1 MKKLLF
7 LLLLFIS
14 MSSLLSCGGGSG
26 SSSSPI
32 GEDPNTPFSIE
43 LRPSERIAQTN
54 SFIYIRARV
63 LNGNGNPI
71 PDIPVYFMN
80 LSPIGYLEKTLSNT
94 DVNGFAT
101 VKLSSTTEAFVTVQA
116 EINKGESLVRDRK
129 TVYFSIYDLTLPI
142 PPAPPMPTLKLE
154 VDGNGNNVFDE
165 LDDSTLFQNASDN
178 QVIVRAT
185 VFDSSDNP
193 VPNSTVTFGADVAFK
208 TSPTGSCSG
217 GASTCELVFPL
228 GNKKMTDS
236 KGKASV
242 LVEVDPAILRTLKTN
257 LNITAEADNGAAN
270 MVTLYLEPVTVKTI
284 SVFAN
289 PKIVDSGGTS
299 VITVQVTT
307 SAGTPVPDNTTVNL
321 TTNIG
326 GIEPFSQTTKGIA
339 EATFTAPTLDEGAAD
354 QVATIKAKVADK
366 EGSVN
371 VTVKAQPVSVT
382 LDKVLPE
389 KAVVI
394 GIPNPDSDPSDN
406 VEFTIVGGEGPYRVI
421 SDYQTLIPNQ
431 NVSGTKFTIEPDS
444 VITATTVTLTVV
456 DAKGDSKNVTVTIN
470 PQDFFPRP
478 LTVTIPVGGS
488 TNFLIYGGTPPF
500 QIFTDNPAAIVLSY
514 SGGTSFTVVGNSAGT
529 VKITIRNT
537 DGRETVAQVTVK

>member
-1 MKKLLF
+1 MKKLLI

-129 TVYFSIYDLTLPI
+129 TVYFSIYDLTLPT
-142 PPAPPMPTLKLE
+142 PLKPLLPYLILE
-154 VDGNGNNVFDE
+154 SSDYNLLENPG
-165 LDDSTLFQNASDN
+165 DN
-178 QVIVRAT
+178 QVIITAT
-185 VFDSSDNP
+185 VFDASDNP
-193 VPNSTVTFGADVAFK
+193 VPNSTVTFGADVGYK
-208 TSPTGSCSG
+208 TEPNGSCSDG
-217 GASTCELVFPL
+217 SKTCEVTFLL

-257 LNITAEADNGAAN
+257 LNITAAADNGAAN
-270 MVTLYLEPVTVKTI
+270 MLTLNLEPVTIKTI

-289 PKIVDSGGTS
+289 PKIVNSGGTS
-299 VITVQVTT
+299 NITVQVTT

-321 TTNIG
+321 TTTIG
-326 GIEPFSQTTKGIA
+326 GIEPFSQTTNGIA
-339 EATFTAPTLDEGAAD
+339 EATFTAPTLAEGTAD

-371 VTVKAQPVSVT
+371 VTVKAQPISIT
-382 LDKVLPE
+382 LENVLPE
-389 KAVVI
+389 KVVVV

-406 VEFTIVGGEGPYRVI
+406 VEFTIVGGVGPYRVI
-421 SDYQTLIPNQ
+421 SDYQMLIPNQ
-431 NVSGTKFTIEPDS
+431 NVSGTKFTVDPHS
-444 VITATTVTLTVV
+444 VITATDVTLTVV

-488 TNFLIYGGTPPF
+488 TNFLIFGGTPPF

>member
-7 LLLLFIS
+7 LLLLFIP

-26 SSSSPI
+26 SSSSPP
-32 GEDPNTPFSIE
+32 GEDPNIPFSIE

-71 PDIPVYFMN
+71 PDIPVYFIN
-80 LSPIGYLEKTLSNT
+80 LSSIGYLEKTLSNT
-94 DVNGFAT
+94 DVNGFASI
-101 VKLSSTTEAFVTVQA
+101 KLSSTTEGFVTVQA
-116 EINKGESLVRDRK
+116 EINKGESLVRNRK
-129 TVYFSIYDLTLPI
+129 TVYFSIYDLTLPT
-142 PPAPPMPTLKLE
+142 PPAPPSPYLVLE
-154 VDGNGNNVFDE
+154 ASDF
-165 LDDSTLFQNASDN
+165 TLFENPGDN
-178 QVIVRAT
+178 QVIITAT
-185 VFDSSDNP
+185 VFDGSNNP

-208 TSPTGSCSG
+208 TSPTGACSG

-228 GNKKMTDS
+228 GNTKMTDS

-270 MVTLYLEPVTVKTI
+270 MVTLNLEPVTVKTI

-289 PKIVDSGGTS
+289 PKIVASGETS
-299 VITVQVTT
+299 NITVQVTT

-339 EATFTAPTLDEGAAD
+339 EATFTAPTLDEGTAD
-354 QVATIKAKVADK
+354 QIATIKAKVSDK
-366 EGSVN
+366 EGSVSI
-371 VTVKAQPVSVT
+371 TVKAPPVSVT
-382 LDKVLPE
+382 LEKVLPE

-431 NVSGTKFTIEPDS
+431 NVSGTKFTIDPNS
-444 VITATTVTLTVV
+444 VITATNVTLTVV

-470 PQDFFPRP
+470 PQDFFTRP
-478 LTVTIPVGGS
+478 LTVTITVGGS
-488 TNFLIYGGTPPF
+488 TNFLIFGGTPPF
-500 QIFTDNPAAIVLSY
+500 QIFTDNPTAIVLSY
-514 SGGTSFTVVGNSAGT
+514 SGGTSFTVVGSSAGI
-529 VKITIRNT
+529 VNIRIRNT